1 MSNPAEI
8 IVGGSGSTSISVDST
23 GGQSIL
29 VSPVGSTSVS
39 VGSPESQSISI
50 TSSSTEVTVSSPD
63 AQSVSVTNTPIT
75 VEVFT
80 GNSPDIGIKRLRDLE
95 DVIGDPTSGQIL
107 IYNEGENNFQF
118 GEQQGASGAGRNDEE
133 LTDYAITVTNTD
145 GAFSTIK
152 DFTYE
157 KFTSMTNILNDI
169 LNPYT
174 KTSVELTGM
183 DGTKNGSTFSLD
195 TGAFRSVEVGSNII
209 FNTFSYSVPEP
220 DKVKDGSIALTKDGS
235 DYMSGLAESNTNNV
249 ALSPIISAQH
259 NTPHTDTYRITATD
273 NGNPNG
279 QEYPLG
285 SNIMT
290 VKWRDRVGLAA
301 YPTSPTDNA
310 SATDIYN
317 NLVSSSLKDDPGSNP
332 MDFTCSEENASD
344 SNFSFLIW
352 PSTFGILKSV
362 LQNNSTDVTAD
373 FGLVGQYTVTNLNGV
388 AITYY
393 IYKTNDTGAFNDD
406 VVLTVTLKDA

>member
-23 GGQSIL
+23 GGQSIV

-39 VGSPESQSISI
+39 VGSIESQSISI

-80 GNSPDIGIKRLRDLE
+80 GNSPDIGVKRLRELE
-95 DVIGDPTSGQIL
+95 DVIGDPTSGQVL

-118 GEQQGASGAGRNDEE
+118 GDQQGGSGVGGSDEE

-152 DFTYE
+152 NFTYE
-157 KFTSMTNILNDI
+157 KFTSMTDILNDI

-174 KTSVELTGM
+174 KTSVELTAM
-183 DGTKNGSTFSLD
+183 DGTKNGSAFNLD
-195 TGAFRSVEVGSNII
+195 TGDFRSVEVGSSIV
-209 FNTFSYSVPEP
+209 FNTFSYSVPQP

-249 ALSPIISAQH
+249 ALSPTISAQH
-259 NTPHTDTYRITATD
+259 NTPHTDTYRITAVD

-279 QEYPLG
+279 QEYSLG

-290 VKWRDRVGLAA
+290 VKWRYRVGLAA
-301 YPTSPTDNA
+301 YHTIPTDNA
-310 SATDIYN
+310 SATTIYD
-317 NLVSSSLKDDPGSNP
+317 NLVSSSLKDDPGSNS

-373 FGLVGQYTVTNLNGV
+373 FELVGEYTVTNLNDV
-388 AITYY
+388 AFTYY
-393 IYKTNDTGAFNDD
+393 IYRTNDTGAFNDD